1 MALLCW
7 LIQWC
12 NEFRQLSEAILWTW
26 WWDSHRWGLVT
37 YWHICCTSE
46 RHVPAYEK
54 CKLFCEKNKLGTM
67 DHSMYIRYTEHRMM
81 YLCFNVV
88 GHILCT
94 PIYDIHEPPLEVQ
107 KIFKCCCL
115 SFVPFPCANVP
126 LASKGARIKTSISEN
141 NKSKKRKC
149 YRSSHCSHNSIIQT
163 DQLHFNKQLNL
174 IYKQNP
180 WAKFKYMSR
189 QLRNAAT
196 LNQMVRRKQIK
207 YTNTTIPATIIYPQQ
222 PVDAFTWSSQV
233 EKKQ

>member
-46 RHVPAYEK
+46 IHVPAYEK

-88 GHILCT
+88 GHILCV
-94 PIYDIHEPPLEVQ
+94 PMRYMNRSWRY
-107 KIFKCCCL
+107 KKMFNYCCL
-115 SFVPFPCANVP
+115 SFLPSPYANVP
-126 LASKGARIKTSISEN
+126 LASKRDVCMHQKKCIRTSISKKK
-141 NKSKKRKC
+141 KSKKKKM
-149 YRSSHCSHNSIIQT
+149 
-163 DQLHFNKQLNL
+163 LLKLL
-174 IYKQNP
+174 
-180 WAKFKYMSR
+180 
-189 QLRNAAT
+189 L
-196 LNQMVRRKQIK
+196 
-207 YTNTTIPATIIYPQQ
+207 
-222 PVDAFTWSSQV
+222 FT
-233 EKKQ
+233 